1 MYLVKPLVSLERLLT
16 VCEYAIESCHLEVF
30 CKIGVLSNSDFSKM
44 FEKYMLWSYK
54 RELIHNY
61 FFKDFSNSFVE
72 PVSYRPLLVSAL
84 FFFMKDKFFII
95 FSNLLHVLED

>member
-44 FEKYMLWSYK
+44 FEKYM
-54 RELIHNY
+54 
-61 FFKDFSNSFVE
+61 
-72 PVSYRPLLVSAL
+72 
-84 FFFMKDKFFII
+84 
-95 FSNLLHVLED
+95 